1 MHNIPS
7 KINHIIRLF
16 NTNINGNLPTVQAL
30 CAIRGIGLRYSDI
43 LHKRSNVPT
52 NKRAG
57 ELTEEE
63 INRISNLIQN
73 PEGIPTYYLN
83 RQKDFNDGTN
93 THLVAVGLD
102 AAYRLFVE
110 RGKKM
115 RSVHAE
121 RLIRGLKVRGQRT
134 KSNGRH
140 GGAMGVSKKK

>member
-1 MHNIPS
+1 MHNVPS

-16 NTNINGNLPTVQAL
+16 NTNIDGNLPSVQAL

-63 INRISNLIQN
+63 IDRITDKINN
-73 PEGIPTYYLN
+73 PGDIPCYYLN
-83 RQKDFNDGTN
+83 RQKDVNDGTN
-93 THLVAVGLD
+93 THLVGSGLD
-102 AAYRLFVE
+102 AAYRLFIE

-121 RLIRGLKVRGQRT
+121 RLLRGLKVRGQRT